1 MIRFSTAASISMLL
15 AAGAL
20 AQGVQVSDED
30 EESRQNV
37 IIVQGT
43 KFEQSLMETPDS
55 VSVVT
60 AEEIEREPIADLY
73 DIVERIPNVTAA
85 FGEQGF
91 SIRGVDQRG
100 IGGGGSGLTIT
111 TYVDDAPLGNQTTF
125 FGPTGSWDV
134 EQIEVFRGPQS
145 TNFGRNALAGAI
157 YIRTRDPGF
166 EPDLRLRAE
175 IAEADTYQISA
186 AGGRALIED
195 KLAFRLSGDYRE
207 SAGFI
212 DNTFLN
218 EDADATELSN
228 IRGKLLFTP
237 TENLR
242 IVTTHTYAEN
252 FAGEDIVA
260 IGETDQINTQVAYN
274 RAGREGTETF
284 LNAVNVTWDI
294 NDLWQLQTITTHQS
308 TDYVRVEDFDASPI
322 DEGFL
327 DRKGT
332 DEAFSQEV
340 RLKYTGEAL
349 QALVGAYYVDT
360 EDSFDDEFVIDAS
373 ALNPAL
379 AGLLI
384 SRDSL
389 FANTAEN
396 FAVFVDG
403 EYQLSDKLSL
413 LFGARYDLEEA
424 TESGDAITA
433 FIPGIPPGLPP
444 QIDAFLRSV
453 EGQEVSFTEGDFEA
467 FLPKIG
473 LQYAIADH
481 TNLAFVIQQG
491 YRAGGSELDIVDGSI
506 NDFDPEFLTNY
517 EFSTRS
523 TLLDGDLTI
532 NTNVFYGDWQD
543 QQVPVPVDPLT
554 PTLTRTENAGSSSLM
569 GFEAAVDYAVS
580 DSLDVYGSI
589 GYTKTEFELFEFPDP
604 DSGELIV
611 FTGNEFPFAPNISL
625 NAGFAKYHSIGVF
638 YGADL
643 NYRDDTFSTNENQS
657 FNQIN
662 AYATINARIGYEFND
677 YSRITLYARNL
688 LDEEYQTFLNRVFED
703 QDSDGIPET
712 FVEGTA
718 RNGDPRVIGVR
729 LETNF

>member
-1 MIRFSTAASISMLL
+1 MIKFTTAASVFVFV
-15 AAGAL
+15 AAGAF
-20 AQGVQVSDED
+20 AQGVEDGQV
-30 EESRQNV
+30 EEEARQDV

-60 AEEIEREPIADLY
+60 AQEIEREPIADLY

-157 YIRTRDPGF
+157 YIRTRDPEF

-186 AGGRALIED
+186 AGGTALIED
-195 KLAFRLSGDYRE
+195 TLAFRLSGDYRE

-212 DNTFLN
+212 DNTFLG
-218 EDADATELSN
+218 EDADAAELSN

-242 IVTTHTYAEN
+242 IVTTTTYAEN
-252 FAGEDIVA
+252 FAGEDLVPIDADDSFVR
-260 IGETDQINTQVAYN
+260 EVQYN

-294 NDLWQLQTITTHQS
+294 NDLWQLQSITTHQS
-308 TDYVRVEDFDASPI
+308 TDYVRIEDFDASPV

-327 DRKGT
+327 DRTGT
-332 DEAFSQEV
+332 DEALSQEL
-340 RLKYTGEAL
+340 RLKYTGDRLDAL
-349 QALVGAYYVDT
+349 AGLYYVDT
-360 EDSFDDEFVIDAS
+360 ENSFSDEFVIDAS
-373 ALNPAL
+373 ALNPLL

-384 SRDSL
+384 GRDSV
-389 FANTAEN
+389 FENTAEN
-396 FAVFVDG
+396 FALFFDG
-403 EYQLSDKLSL
+403 EYQVNDKLSL
-413 LFGARYDLEEA
+413 LFGARYDWEEA
-424 TESGDAITA
+424 TETGDATTA

-444 QIDAFLRSV
+444 QITAFLQSV
-453 EGQEVSFTEGDFEA
+453 EGTELSFTEGDFEA
-467 FLPKIG
+467 FLPKLGI
-473 LQYAIADH
+473 QYAIADH
-481 TNLAFVIQQG
+481 TNLAFVVQQG
-491 YRAGGSELDIVDGSI
+491 YRSGGSELDIVDGSV

-523 TLLDGDLTI
+523 TLLDGDLRI
-532 NTNVFYGDWQD
+532 NTNWFYGDWQD
-543 QQVPVPVDPLT
+543 QQVPVPIDPLT
-554 PTLTRTENAGSSSLM
+554 PTLTRTENAGKSSLM
-569 GFEAAVDYAVS
+569 GVEAEVDYSVS
-580 DSLDVYGSI
+580 PSLDVYGSF
-589 GYTKTEFELFEFPDP
+589 GYTKAEFEDFQFPDP
-604 DSGELIV
+604 D
-611 FTGNEFPFAPNISL
+611 TGVPVIFDGNTFPFAPEFSL
-625 NAGFAKYHSIGVF
+625 NAGFAKFLDNGIY
-638 YGADL
+638 YGLDV
-643 NYRDDTFSTNENQS
+643 NYRDEVFTTNENQS
-657 FNQIN
+657 FNVVD
-662 AYATINARIGYEFND
+662 AYTIVNARIGYEIND
-677 YSRITLYARNL
+677 YSRVTVYARNL
-688 LDEEYQTFLNRVFED
+688 FDEDYLTQVNRPFEGANGV
-703 QDSDGIPET
+703 DG
-712 FVEGTA
+712 VNG
-718 RNGDPRVIGVR
+718 RLGDPRVVGVR
-729 LETNF
+729 LEANF